1 MDPRKEEEEGL
12 CLNRSEEKEIGFSLD
27 LGVEEL
33 TGTARR
39 ECGNLV
45 AEKDMFFFFSSHFAT
60 KVKKPKMFFFKIVVM
75 KGKRTENKVVYLY
88 ENSRN

>member
-12 CLNRSEEKEIGFSLD
+12 CLKRSEEKESGFSLD

-39 ECGNLV
+39 ECENLV
-45 AEKDMFFFFSSHFAT
+45 AVKDIFFLT
-60 KVKKPKMFFFKIVVM
+60 LQYKVKKPEMFFF
-75 KGKRTENKVVYLY
+75 
-88 ENSRN
+88 

>member
-12 CLNRSEEKEIGFSLD
+12 CLKRSEEKDSGFSLD

-39 ECGNLV
+39 ECENLV
-45 AEKDMFFFFSSHFAT
+45 AVKDIFFSHFAT
-60 KVKKPKMFFFKIVVM
+60 QSEKTRDVFF
-75 KGKRTENKVVYLY
+75 
-88 ENSRN
+88 